1 MKSQLI
7 YLTLLL
13 SNILFSQDLS
23 SVKINQYKYIIIDEI
38 DGSHI
43 SEARR
48 YFVKNLQNNGYNVV
62 NFYNPSRTNE
72 SEPNDLKLNNKLGV
86 KLIAEI
92 YQGSCFRVDIKLV
105 NSNNEILYR
114 RRGYSCVLLSLAV
127 KDALYYLINYNY
139 KFDETLI
146 VNDNTILTRPEE
158 NDDWKGNGSG
168 FFISK
173 NGYIA
178 TNYHVIKGAKKIEI
192 EINQNNIKYNLDANV
207 IVYDEEN
214 DVAILKLININNISF
229 DIIPYALNKNTLDIG
244 SSVFSLGFPLA
255 LTILGTEIKFTDGK
269 ISSKS
274 GFMGDE
280 NEYQITVPIQPGNS
294 GGPLFDLKGNL
305 IGITSSSINREFD
318 ITENVNYAVKSIY
331 LSNLIKYLPIDS
343 TEILLNN
350 EKNKVEIELTELIK
364 ILSEFVVLI
373 KVK

>member
-1 MKSQLI
+1 MKSKLI
-7 YLTLLL
+7 YLALLV

-43 SEARR
+43 GEARR

-72 SEPNDLKLNNKLGV
+72 SEPNDLKLNNKLGI

-105 NSNNEILYR
+105 NSDNEILYR

-146 VNDNTILTRPEE
+146 VNDNTISTRPEE

-350 EKNKVEIELTELIK
+350 EKTKVEIELTELIK